1 MAMKTSF
8 NLTTCDDDLNR
19 FADQADFEQ
28 FMEGFDGVE
37 LMVLDDGSQ
46 TLVEPRHVV
55 GLHMSSYYTW
65 IDLWEGCEEGL
76 IHEFGSLEA
85 AEKYYGGLNRQCIV
99 DKFKKDLVDAHTY
112 QAAYAVFHA
121 SDVWSD
127 ESFSLRFH
135 RTDEEVCAALAE
147 LLGAVFAHEDGE
159 VALLMENLW
168 HPGLNFLRPEVAR
181 DLLQAVNYSNKGFMF
196 DTGHAFHTN
205 WDIETEE
212 QGVAYLH
219 TLLDGLERCGLM
231 DALRGMHLQQSVT
244 GEYAKGIMAN
254 PPALS
259 FDPMERMFQNFSHA
273 FAIDQHKPFSTPAVR
288 SIVERV
294 NPDYLTFEFI
304 TESRQQLADA
314 IATQRAALG
323 W

>member
-1 MAMKTSF
+1 MKTSF
-8 NLTTCDDDLNR
+8 NLTTCEDDLTR
-19 FADQADFEQ
+19 FANPADLEQ

-55 GLHMSSYYTW
+55 GLHMSSFYTW

-76 IHEFGSLEA
+76 IHEFGSLKS
-85 AEKYYGGLNRQCIV
+85 AEQYYGSLDRRCLV
-99 DKFKKDLVDAHTY
+99 DKFKKDLVDAHKY
-112 QAAYAVFHA
+112 GAAYAVFHA

-127 ESFSLRFH
+127 ESFSLKFH

-147 LLGAVFAHEDGE
+147 LLSAVFAEEDGS

-168 HPGLNFLRPEVAR
+168 HPGLNFVHPEVAR

-219 TLLDGLERCGLM
+219 TLLDGLERCDLM
-231 DALRGMHLQQSVT
+231 GALRGMHLQQSIT
-244 GEYAKGIMAN
+244 GEYAKAVMAN
-254 PPALS
+254 PPVLS
-259 FDPMERMFQNFSHA
+259 FDPVERMFQNFTHA
-273 FAIDQHKPFSTPAVR
+273 FAIDQHKPFTTSAVR
-288 SIVERV
+288 GIVERV
-294 NPDYLTFEFI
+294 VPEYLTFEFI
-304 TESRQQLADA
+304 SENREQLERA
-314 IATQRAALG
+314 IATQKTAIG